1 MWPRI
6 SRANCPDMLERL
18 AEAESYARP
27 AVSGYRV
34 GAVVRGS
41 SGALYL
47 GGNIEFPGVNLSQTV
62 HAEQAAL
69 SNAFMHDEPGIEA
82 IAVSAAP
89 CGHCRQFL
97 FEFAGGSDIEIL
109 VRGQP
114 ATTLSALLPRPFG
127 PADLKVTQGPLSR
140 TRIATENIDSVAQAA
155 RYAAANSYTPYTNSP
170 SGVAVRSRRGN
181 VYRGS
186 YIENSAY
193 NPSLPPLQV
202 ALVAMTLANEDFSEI
217 AEVVLSEASNNSVSQ
232 LSATK
237 SVLAGIASR
246 AEFRLLPRA
255 K

>member
-1 MWPRI
+1 
-6 SRANCPDMLERL
+6 MLEHL
-18 AEAESYARP
+18 AEAESYARS

-34 GAVVRGS
+34 GAVVRGT

-47 GGNIEFPGVNLSQTV
+47 GGNIDFPGVNLNQTV

-69 SNAFMHDEPGIEA
+69 SNAFMHDEPGIQA

-97 FEFAGGSDIEIL
+97 FEFAGGRDIEIL
-109 VRGQP
+109 LPGQP
-114 ATTLSALLPRPFG
+114 TTTLSALLPRPFG
-127 PADLKVTQGPLSR
+127 PRDLNVTGGPLSR
-140 TRIATENIDSVAQAA
+140 TKIAAENVESVAQAA
-155 RYAAANSYTPYTNSP
+155 RYAAANAYAPYTNSP
-170 SGVAVRSRRGN
+170 SGVAIRSRRGN

-186 YIENSAY
+186 YIENAAF

-202 ALVAMTLANEDFSEI
+202 ALAAMALANEDFSEI
-217 AEVVLSEASNNSVSQ
+217 AEVVLSEASNNSISQ
-232 LSATK
+232 VSATK
-237 SVLAGIASR
+237 SVLAAIAPR

>member
-1 MWPRI
+1 
-6 SRANCPDMLERL
+6 MLELL
-18 AEAESYARP
+18 AQAQAYARP
-27 AVSGYRV
+27 ALSGYRV
-34 GAVVRGS
+34 GAVVRGT
-41 SGALYL
+41 SGAHYV
-47 GGNIEFPGVNLSQTV
+47 GANIEFPGEGLGQTV

-97 FEFAGGSDIEIL
+97 YEFAGGRDIEIL
-109 VRGQP
+109 LPGQP
-114 ATTLSALLPRPFG
+114 AITLSALLPRPFG
-127 PADLKVTQGPLSR
+127 PRDLNVTGGPLSR
-140 TRIATENIDSVAQAA
+140 TKIATQDIEGNPAQAA
-155 RYAAANSYTPYTNSP
+155 RYAAANAYAPYTNSP
-170 SGVAVRSRRGN
+170 SGVAIRSRRGS

-202 ALVAMTLANEDFSEI
+202 ALVAMALANENFSEI
-217 AEVVLSEASNNSVSQ
+217 AEVVLAEASNNSISQ

-237 SVLAGIASR
+237 SVLAAIAPR

>member
-1 MWPRI
+1 M
-6 SRANCPDMLERL
+6 
-18 AEAESYARP
+18 
-27 AVSGYRV
+27 
-34 GAVVRGS
+34 GA
-41 SGALYL
+41 
-47 GGNIEFPGVNLSQTV
+47 NIEFPGEGLGQTV

-97 FEFAGGSDIEIL
+97 YEFAGGRDIEIL
-109 VRGQP
+109 VPGQP
-114 ATTLSALLPRPFG
+114 AITLSALLPRPFG
-127 PADLKVTQGPLSR
+127 PRDLNVTGGPLSR
-140 TRIATENIDSVAQAA
+140 TKIAIQNVESVAQAA
-155 RYAAANSYTPYTNSP
+155 RYAAANAYAPYTNSP
-170 SGVAVRSRRGN
+170 SGIAIRSRRGN

-186 YIENSAY
+186 YIENAAF

-202 ALVAMTLANEDFSEI
+202 ALVAMAMANEDFSEI
-217 AEVVLSEASNNSVSQ
+217 AEVVLAEASNNSISQ

-237 SVLAGIASR
+237 SVLAVIAPR

>member
-1 MWPRI
+1 
-6 SRANCPDMLERL
+6 MLERL

-34 GAVVRGS
+34 GAVVRGT

-47 GGNIEFPGVNLSQTV
+47 GANIEFPGESLGQTV

-69 SNAFMHDEPGIEA
+69 SNAFMGDEPGIEA

-109 VRGQP
+109 LPGQ
-114 ATTLSALLPRPFG
+114 AAITLSALLPRPFG
-127 PADLKVTQGPLSR
+127 PRDLNVTGGPLSR
-140 TRIATENIDSVAQAA
+140 TKVAMQDVDSVAQAA
-155 RYAAANSYTPYTNSP
+155 RYASANAYSPYTNSP
-170 SGVAVRSRRGN
+170 SGVAIRSRRGN
-181 VYRGS
+181 IYRGS
-186 YIENSAY
+186 YIENAAY

-202 ALVAMTLANEDFSEI
+202 ALVAMALANEDFSDI
-217 AEVVLSEASNNSVSQ
+217 AEVVLAEAANNSISQ

-237 SVLAGIASR
+237 SVLAVIAPR

>member
-1 MWPRI
+1 
-6 SRANCPDMLERL
+6 MLERL

-27 AVSGYRV
+27 AVSGFRV
-34 GAVVRGS
+34 GAVVRGM

-69 SNAFMHDEPGIEA
+69 SNAFMHDEPGIAA

-97 FEFAGGSDIEIL
+97 YEFAGGGDIEIL
-109 VRGQP
+109 VTGQP
-114 ATTLSALLPRPFG
+114 AITLSALLPRPFG
-127 PADLKVTQGPLSR
+127 PRDLNVTGGPLSR
-140 TRIATENIDSVAQAA
+140 TKIAIQSVDVDTTQAA
-155 RYAAANSYTPYTNSP
+155 RYAAANAYAPYTHSA
-170 SGVAVRSRRGN
+170 SGVAIRSRRGN

-202 ALVAMTLANEDFSEI
+202 ALVTMALANEDFSDI
-217 AEVVLSEASNNSVSQ
+217 AEVVLAEAANNSISQ

-237 SVLAGIASR
+237 SVLAAIAPR

>member
-1 MWPRI
+1 
-6 SRANCPDMLERL
+6 MLERL
-18 AEAESYARP
+18 AEAQSYARP
-27 AVSGYRV
+27 SLTNFRV
-34 GAVVRGS
+34 GAVVRGT

-47 GGNIEFPGVNLSQTV
+47 GGNIEFKDASLSQAV

-82 IAVSAAP
+82 IAVSASP

-97 FEFAGGSDIEIL
+97 YEFSEGRDIEIL
-109 VRGQP
+109 LPGQP
-114 ATTLSALLPRPFG
+114 ATSLSALLPRPFG
-127 PADLKVTQGPLSR
+127 PRDLNVTGGPLSR
-140 TRIATENIDSVAQAA
+140 TKIAMENVESMAQAA
-155 RYAAANSYTPYTNSP
+155 RYAAANAYAPYTNSP
-170 SGVAVRSRRGN
+170 SGVAIRSRRGN
-181 VYRGS
+181 IYRGS
-186 YIENSAY
+186 YIENAAF

-217 AEVVLSEASNNSVSQ
+217 AEVVLAEAANNSISQ

-237 SVLAGIASR
+237 SLVAVIAPR

>member
-1 MWPRI
+1 
-6 SRANCPDMLERL
+6 MLERL

-27 AVSGYRV
+27 ALSGYRV
-34 GAVVRGS
+34 GAVVRGT
-41 SGALYL
+41 SGAIYL
-47 GGNIEFPGVNLSQTV
+47 GANIEFAGESLGQTV

-69 SNAFMHDEPGIEA
+69 SNAFMHDESGIEA
-82 IAVSAAP
+82 IAVSATP

-97 FEFAGGSDIEIL
+97 FEFVGGRDIEIL

-114 ATTLSALLPRPFG
+114 AISLSALLPRPFG
-127 PADLKVTQGPLSR
+127 PRDLNVTGGPLSR
-140 TRIATENIDSVAQAA
+140 TKIAIQNVESVAQAA
-155 RYAAANSYTPYTNSP
+155 RYAAANAYAPYSNSP
-170 SGVAVRSRRGN
+170 SGIAIRSRRGN

-186 YIENSAY
+186 YIENSAF

-202 ALVAMTLANEDFSEI
+202 ALVVMAMANEDFSDI
-217 AEVVLSEASNNSVSQ
+217 AEVVLAEAANNSISQ

-237 SVLAGIASR
+237 SVLAAIAPR